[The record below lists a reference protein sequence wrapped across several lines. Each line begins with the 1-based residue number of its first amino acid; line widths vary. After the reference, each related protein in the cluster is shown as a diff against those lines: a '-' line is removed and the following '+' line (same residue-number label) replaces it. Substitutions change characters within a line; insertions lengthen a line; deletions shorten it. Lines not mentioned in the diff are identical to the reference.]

1 MERAPLLVNS
11 NRWLAFHDD
20 PNIPTNALSGETKTI
35 VLGLLFGKSD
45 EAYLPK
51 VTLQGEC
58 DGGKELTPKQ

>member
-1 MERAPLLVNS
+1 MTIQTSQLMHF
-11 NRWLAFHDD
+11 LAKRKQSCWDYFLA
-20 PNIPTNALSGETKTI
+20 NQTVG
-35 VLGLLFGKSD
+35 